1 MSVFFFWGGEGGGG
15 GGVLQKIASLN
26 LKNAKGDNNNTWFQ

>member
-1 MSVFFFWGGEGGGG
+1 MSVFFFWGGGGGG
-15 GGVLQKIASLN
+15 GGVKKIGSLN